1 MTIDGLLAVTVMH
14 GLTILLALFLQ
25 RVAFDAQGA
34 AKRLDGQNH

>member
-1 MTIDGLLAVTVMH
+1 
-14 GLTILLALFLQ
+14 LLALFLQ